1 MNTNKGSLF
10 IISGPSGTGKGTVCA
25 ELIKRGDVF
34 LSVSATSRDM
44 RLNEVDGET
53 YYFKTREEFE
63 KMIEADEMLEWATY
77 NGNYYGT
84 PKAAV
89 LEMMEK
95 GKNVILEIEP
105 QGALLVKEKMPEAV
119 LVFLIPPSMD
129 LLYGRLVGR
138 GRETEDQIKERIAAA
153 TWEMEQADKYN
164 YIVVNDNLD
173 DCVVEISD
181 IIENVGI
188 NRNKVYK
195 LLKEAEERM

>member
-1 MNTNKGSLF
+1 MSTNKGSLF

-34 LSVSATSRDM
+34 LSVSATSRDI

-63 KMIEADEMLEWATY
+63 KMIKSDEMLEWATY

-84 PKAAV
+84 PKTAV

-119 LVFLIPPSMD
+119 LIFLIPPSMD

-164 YIVVNDNLD
+164 YIVVNDTLD
-173 DCVVEISD
+173 DCVIEISD

>member
-1 MNTNKGSLF
+1 MSTNKGSLF

-34 LSVSATSRDM
+34 LSVSATSRDI

-63 KMIEADEMLEWATY
+63 KMIESDEMLEWATY

-84 PKAAV
+84 PKTAV

-119 LVFLIPPSMD
+119 LIFLIPPSMD
-129 LLYGRLVGR
+129 MLYGRLVGR

-164 YIVVNDNLD
+164 YIVVNDTLD
-173 DCVVEISD
+173 DCVIEISD
-181 IIENVGI
+181 IIENVGK

>member
-1 MNTNKGSLF
+1 MSTNKGSLF

-34 LSVSATSRDM
+34 LSVSATSRDI

-63 KMIEADEMLEWATY
+63 KMIESDEMLEWATY

-84 PKAAV
+84 PKTAV

-105 QGALLVKEKMPEAV
+105 QGALLVKEQMPEAV
-119 LVFLIPPSMD
+119 LIFLIPPSMD
-129 LLYGRLVGR
+129 MLYGRLVGR

-153 TWEMEQADKYN
+153 TWDLEQADKYN
-164 YIVVNDNLD
+164 YIVVNDTLD
-173 DCVVEISD
+173 DCVIEISD
-181 IIENVGI
+181 IIENVGK